1 MVLAALEFGLAAM
14 QYSKRCPQ
22 RPAAGDFTTF
32 CSIASGGS
40 PMSQDDIVITPKTR
54 IKPKVDKPKLYKVI
68 LFNDDYT
75 PREFVIMILQAVFKT
90 GESVGYRIMIT
101 AHQKGSCV
109 VAVYARDIAET
120 KVKEAMD
127 YSKEAGF
134 PLMFTAEPEE

>member
-1 MVLAALEFGLAAM
+1 
-14 QYSKRCPQ
+14 
-22 RPAAGDFTTF
+22 
-32 CSIASGGS
+32 
-40 PMSQDDIVITPKTR
+40 MSQDDIVLTPKTK

-90 GESVGYRIMIT
+90 GESAGYHIMIT

-109 VAVYARDIAET
+109 VAVYAKDIAET

-127 YSKEAGF
+127 YAKDASF

>member
-1 MVLAALEFGLAAM
+1 MPAAL
-14 QYSKRCPQ
+14 QYMGKDEAFCS
-22 RPAAGDFTTF
+22 PAAHIIQIRFHFVGRL
-32 CSIASGGS
+32 
-40 PMSQDDIVITPKTR
+40 PMSQDDIVLTPKTKTK

-75 PREFVIMILQAVFKT
+75 PREFVQMILQAVFKT
-90 GESVGYRIMIT
+90 GDSVAYHIMIT

-127 YSKEAGF
+127 YAKDAGF